1 MEVGLARPNHVIKS
15 HSIAGEPSSLQ
26 LKPSSRNTGPWQSLA
41 TGSSV
46 ITNQSYYPI
55 SKRVSGWF
63 PKMGSES
70 QFRLLRREITQKR
83 VRISAVLVFLIIY
96 VLWMSTAATFLHGNL
111 MDGVWWSSAPP
122 GSLFPIPYGPGHLMM
137 LVIANPV
144 DTFIFCAL
152 FQSGLWLVFIIL
164 SMLYILFPYT
174 ISMV

>member
-1 MEVGLARPNHVIKS
+1 M
-15 HSIAGEPSSLQ
+15 
-26 LKPSSRNTGPWQSLA
+26 
-41 TGSSV
+41 GSSV
-46 ITNQSYYPI
+46 ITNQSYYSI

-83 VRISAVLVFLIIY
+83 VRISAVLGFLIVY
-96 VLWMSTAATFLHGNL
+96 VLWMSTAATFLHENL

-122 GSLFPIPYGPGHLMM
+122 GSLFPIPCGPGPEMM

-144 DTFIFCAL
+144 DTFIFRAL
-152 FQSGLWLVFIIL
+152 FQSSLWLVFIIL
-164 SMLYILFPYT
+164 SMLYILSPYT